1 MQISSLL
8 FLSVSVDEDQE
19 DGPLG
24 IAIPIAEEEK
34 PPEVCNSYQII
45 FFVLCIAYCLHV
57 SYNTHD
63 ILFKVCLST
72 ICS

>member
-1 MQISSLL
+1 MQVSSQL
-8 FLSVSVDEDQE
+8 FLSISVDEDQE

-45 FFVLCIAYCLHV
+45 VLFVVCIAYCLHE
-57 SYNTHD
+57 SYSTQGH
-63 ILFKVCLST
+63 KV
-72 ICS
+72 